1 MCIIDYLCVHYPYFT
16 HHFDRTPDW
25 VCNSRKNEAELGTGF
40 EARGLGLL
48 ISSDRHAEVAFSQH
62 RILNKRK
69 VCRDLQSRWN
79 NGSSAAVPHDP
90 FESGDLADENEPAK
104 NE

>member
-25 VCNSRKNEAELGTGF
+25 VCNSRKKEAEFETGF

-48 ISSDRHAEVAFSQH
+48 ISSDRHAEVTSSQH

-79 NGSSAAVPHDP
+79 NGSSDADP
-90 FESGDLADENEPAK
+90 LDPYKSGDPPVITNR
-104 NE
+104 